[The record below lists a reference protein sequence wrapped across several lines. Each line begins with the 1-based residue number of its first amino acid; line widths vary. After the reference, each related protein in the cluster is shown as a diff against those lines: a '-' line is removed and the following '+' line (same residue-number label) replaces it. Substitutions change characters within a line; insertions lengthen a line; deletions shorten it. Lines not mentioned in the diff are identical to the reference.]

1 MSILKNRAHNQSKH
15 DIRMEVFNELVSEFS
30 NAEIGGSVAL
40 TRTLF
45 RLKDKIDYQGLQE
58 EVSQS
63 LSGKNLN
70 RFTKWRSPIQ
80 DKKLIRRE
88 VFNELV
94 DEFTSEELAGN
105 QVLIK
110 ALLRMR
116 KKIDPQ
122 ADLQETKNLLTGSG
136 SSLDRVLTR
145 LRKNIEN
152 EN

>member
-1 MSILKNRAHNQSKH
+1 MWAAVHLRNEITHR
-15 DIRMEVFNELVSEFS
+15 DI
-30 NAEIGGSVAL
+30 
-40 TRTLF
+40 
-45 RLKDKIDYQGLQE
+45 DKTARCNHEQVRHHSMCALQE